1 MTATSEPASTSDVD
15 TVAEA
20 VVGCPAVARLSGGR
34 SREIA
39 TYLPGRSVTG
49 VKVQSDS
56 ILVHVVGRYGFSVDE
71 IARQVRT
78 AVTALAPGLPVHVG
92 VDDLELAEE
101 ASAEGPAGGLPP
113 GP

>member
-20 VVGCPAVARLSGGR
+20 VAGCPAVARLSGGR

-39 TYLPGRSVTG
+39 TYLPVRSVSG
-49 VKVQSDS
+49 VKVQSDA
-56 ILVHVVGRYGFSVDE
+56 IVVHVVGRYGFSVDE

-92 VDDLELAEE
+92 VDDLEVAED
-101 ASAEGPAGGLPP
+101 ASAGGPAGGLPP

>member
-1 MTATSEPASTSDVD
+1 MTATSGAASTGDVD
-15 TVAEA
+15 MVAEA
-20 VVGCPAVARLSGGR
+20 VAGCPAVARLSGGR
-34 SREIA
+34 AREVA

-49 VKVQSDS
+49 VKVQSDG

-78 AVTALAPGLPVHVG
+78 AVAAVAGGLPVHIG